1 MSQDNSAQK
10 AYWNDKAGPSWVA
23 AQERLDAMLAPLSE
37 KALAKAA
44 VKVGERVLDIGC
56 GCGATT
62 IALAEAGAV
71 AVGVDLSEP
80 MLEHARLRAKHV
92 NNIEF
97 SVEDAVLYQAS
108 ERFDVLFSRFGVM
121 FFADPVEAFANLH
134 KQLNASGRLA
144 FICWQAPQHNP
155 WMAIPGKAVAEFL
168 PPMDPPP
175 QPTDPGPFAF
185 ADPDYLKS
193 TLAQAGFKQIELE
206 SIEAGMYLGSSLDE
220 VMEYQKFVGPVARVV
235 SELEGEI
242 QEQAVAAARSAFAEH
257 LTDSGITLPGRVWL
271 VSARA

>member
-23 AQERLDAMLAPLSE
+23 AQERLDAMLAPLSAQ
-37 KALAKAA
+37 ALAKAA
-44 VKVGERVLDIGC
+44 VKAGERVLDIGC

-80 MLEHARLRAKHV
+80 MLEHARVRAKHV

-108 ERFDVLFSRFGVM
+108 ERFDLLFSRFGVM

-134 KQLNASGRLA
+134 KQLHAGGRLA

-185 ADPDYLKS
+185 ADPDYLES
-193 TLAQAGFKQIELE
+193 ILTQAGFKQIELE

-235 SELEGEI
+235 SELEGEL
-242 QEQAVAAARSAFAEH
+242 QEQAIAVARAAFAEH

>member
-10 AYWNDKAGPSWVA
+10 TYWNEKAGPSWVA
-23 AQERLDAMLAPLSE
+23 AQERLDAMLAPLSNQ
-37 KALAKAA
+37 ALAKAS
-44 VKVGERVLDIGC
+44 VKAGERALDIGC

-62 IALAEAGAV
+62 IRLAESGAIS
-71 AVGVDLSEP
+71 VGVDLSEP
-80 MLEHARLRAKHV
+80 MVAHARDRAKHL
-92 NNIEF
+92 NNVEF
-97 SVEDAVLYQAS
+97 LVEDAVVYQAS
-108 ERFDVLFSRFGVM
+108 QPFDLLFSRFGVM
-121 FFADPVEAFANLH
+121 FFADPVEAFANVH
-134 KQLNASGRLA
+134 KQLKPTGRMV

-185 ADPDYLKS
+185 ADPDYLQS
-193 TLAQAGFKQIELE
+193 ILEQAGFTQIELE
-206 SIEAGMYLGSSLDE
+206 SVEAGMYLGSSLDE

-235 SELEGEI
+235 GELAGEA
-242 QEQAVAAARSAFAEH
+242 QEQAIAAARAAFAEH

>member
-1 MSQDNSAQK
+1 MSQDNTAQR

-23 AQERLDAMLAPLSE
+23 AQERLDAMLTPLSE
-37 KALAKAA
+37 QALAKAA
-44 VKVGERVLDIGC
+44 VKLGERALDIGC

-62 IALAEAGAV
+62 IALAEAGAI
-71 AVGVDLSEP
+71 ALGVDLSEP
-80 MLEHARLRAKHV
+80 MLNHARERAKHLS
-92 NNIEF
+92 NIEF
-97 SVEDAVLYQAS
+97 LVEDAVVYQAS
-108 ERFDVLFSRFGVM
+108 EPFDLLFSRFGVM
-121 FFADPVEAFANLH
+121 FFADPIEAFMNLR
-134 KQLNASGRLA
+134 KQLNAHGRLA

-185 ADPDYLKS
+185 ADPDYLES
-193 TLAQAGFKQIELE
+193 ILAQAGFKQIELE

-242 QEQAVAAARSAFAEH
+242 QEQAIAAARAAFAEH